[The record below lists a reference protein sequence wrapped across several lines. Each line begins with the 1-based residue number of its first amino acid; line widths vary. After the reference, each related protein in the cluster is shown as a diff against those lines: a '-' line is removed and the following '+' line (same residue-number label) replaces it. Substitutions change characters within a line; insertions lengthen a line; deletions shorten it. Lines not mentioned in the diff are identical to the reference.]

1 MDSKAYAKEHKQAFI
16 AKVVKGKV
24 PVLEEKLAIFMAGTP
39 GAGKTEVVESLMEFA
54 NDEELCVI
62 DSDRFRAQFPGYNGS
77 NSSDFQPGATY
88 LVNTTFDYLLKE
100 GYSFILDG
108 TFGAHQDV
116 VIRNV
121 KRALKRDYHVILCF
135 VYQEPLRAWLFTKSR
150 TKLEG
155 RKVPKEVF
163 IRSYVQMIDNLS
175 IVKETFND
183 AISYRV
189 VDNSVGYVKGRMPRM
204 VDDLLDVVP
213 RFYTRQELEDLLDD

>member
-1 MDSKAYAKEHKQAFI
+1 MTNVFVATRGGVSLTDLETEQVLGQVMKE
-16 AKVVKGKV
+16 
-24 PVLEEKLAIFMAGTP
+24 VLGFRTPTTKYGTW
-39 GAGKTEVVESLMEFA
+39 
-54 NDEELCVI
+54 
-62 DSDRFRAQFPGYNGS
+62 
-77 NSSDFQPGATY
+77 
-88 LVNTTFDYLLKE
+88 
-100 GYSFILDG
+100 
-108 TFGAHQDV
+108 
-116 VIRNV
+116 
-121 KRALKRDYHVILCF
+121 LKRFDDVTEEQYEEV
-135 VYQEPLRAWLFTKSR
+135 VYQELLRAWLFTKSR

>member
-39 GAGKTEVVESLMEFA
+39 GAGKTEVVESLMEFV

-108 TFGAHQDV
+108 TF
-116 VIRNV
+116 
-121 KRALKRDYHVILCF
+121 
-135 VYQEPLRAWLFTKSR
+135 
-150 TKLEG
+150 
-155 RKVPKEVF
+155 
-163 IRSYVQMIDNLS
+163 
-175 IVKETFND
+175 
-183 AISYRV
+183 
-189 VDNSVGYVKGRMPRM
+189 
-204 VDDLLDVVP
+204 
-213 RFYTRQELEDLLDD
+213 

>member
-1 MDSKAYAKEHKQAFI
+1 MDSK
-16 AKVVKGKV
+16 V
-24 PVLEEKLAIFMAGTP
+24 
-39 GAGKTEVVESLMEFA
+39 
-54 NDEELCVI
+54 
-62 DSDRFRAQFPGYNGS
+62 
-77 NSSDFQPGATY
+77 
-88 LVNTTFDYLLKE
+88 
-100 GYSFILDG
+100 
-108 TFGAHQDV
+108 
-116 VIRNV
+116 
-121 KRALKRDYHVILCF
+121 
-135 VYQEPLRAWLFTKSR
+135 VYQELLRAWLFTKSR

-204 VDDLLDVVP
+204 VDELLDVVP

>member
-62 DSDRFRAQFPGYNGS
+62 DSDRFRAQFPGYKGS

-116 VIRNV
+116 VIRNI
-121 KRALKRDYHVILCF
+121 KRALKRNYHVSVI
-135 VYQEPLRAWLFTKSR
+135 VNITGING
-150 TKLEG
+150 KLLPVIG
-155 RKVPKEVF
+155 
-163 IRSYVQMIDNLS
+163 
-175 IVKETFND
+175 
-183 AISYRV
+183 
-189 VDNSVGYVKGRMPRM
+189 
-204 VDDLLDVVP
+204 
-213 RFYTRQELEDLLDD
+213 